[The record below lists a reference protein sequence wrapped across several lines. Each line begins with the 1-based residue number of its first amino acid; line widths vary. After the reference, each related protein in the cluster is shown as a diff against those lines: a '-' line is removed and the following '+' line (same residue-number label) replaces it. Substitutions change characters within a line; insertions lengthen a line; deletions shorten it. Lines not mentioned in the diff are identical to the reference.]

1 MRHEM
6 RRRVGRALGRFA
18 GVEAPILAVLLMVG
32 AVPELFDRVAP
43 LQPVLAVVV
52 IVAATGVASRFRRG
66 RLLHGLVVLVA
77 GAAATRLDPGS
88 TAGELATV
96 LVPLNLAILALLP
109 DRGIGTRG
117 GMIRLAALGAQAG
130 VVILLAMTAP
140 EMRPVA
146 PLARIEVPAL
156 AIALGSAGLAYV
168 VALVTLG
175 ATTVIRADAPARG
188 LLWATVA
195 ALAAH
200 LGHGGGT
207 VYLLSVAGLVLVV
220 AALDDAHTLAFRDAL
235 TGLPSRREL
244 DELLA
249 RTASHYTLAMVDVD
263 RFKAFNDRHGH
274 DVGDQV
280 LRMVA
285 TRLEETG
292 GGARVFRYGGEE
304 FTIVF
309 RGLALEEATPYLE
322 AMRERVGGTPFG
334 VRAANRPKGKSR
346 RARRGRGKG
355 ARKQLKV
362 TVSAGAAER
371 TDRLESPEQVLKAA
385 DRALY
390 RAKKAGRNRVV
401 A

>member
-6 RRRVGRALGRFA
+6 RRRAGRALGRFA

-43 LQPVLAVVV
+43 FQPVLATVV
-52 IVAATGVASRFRRG
+52 IVAAIGVAWRFRRG

-77 GAAATRLDPGS
+77 GVAVTRLDPGS
-88 TAGELATV
+88 TARELAMV

-117 GMIRLAALGAQAG
+117 GIVRLGALGAQAG
-130 VVILLAMTAP
+130 VVILLAMTSPASG
-140 EMRPVA
+140 PVA
-146 PLARIEVPAL
+146 PLAGIELPTL
-156 AIALGSAGLAYV
+156 ATTLSSAGLAYV
-168 VALVTLG
+168 IALVTLT
-175 ATTVIRADAPARG
+175 ATTAIRADAPARG

-200 LGHGGGT
+200 MGHGGGT

-249 RTASHYTLAMVDVD
+249 RTASHYTVAMVDID
-263 RFKAFNDRHGH
+263 HFKAFNDRHGH

-285 TRLEETG
+285 TRLRETG

-309 RGLALEEATPYLE
+309 RGLALEEATPFLE

-334 VRAANRPKGKSR
+334 VRAADRPKGKSR
-346 RARRGRGKG
+346 RARRGRGRG

-371 TDRLESPEQVLKAA
+371 TDRTESPGQVMKAA